1 MIEHSTF
8 DEKILYLKSRAERI
22 KNPRYRIFEDALR
35 YPQRKISEIIHKHS
49 RILLID
55 FQTLCKCHFCLS
67 VFAVQKRSKDHLKL
81 NYSSYSINHLSFQFL
96 IFFLPSLKSYIFWQL
111 ECSVVPYMVL
121 LHFYVDVFLVGLFP
135 FHSSRALQK
144 IEGQLRPCQR
154 FLVIFVKS
162 AAVRNGL

>member
-35 YPQRKISEIIHKHS
+35 YPQRKISEIIHKHL

-67 VFAVQKRSKDHLKL
+67 VFAVQKRSKVHLKL
-81 NYSSYSINHLSFQFL
+81 NYFSYSINHLSFQFL
-96 IFFLPSLKSYIFWQL
+96 IFFFSLLSKVTFFGSWNAVQYHIWCSSIFMQTFFWWG
-111 ECSVVPYMVL
+111 CSLFTQVEHYKKLKANYGPAN
-121 LHFYVDVFLVGLFP
+121 VFW
-135 FHSSRALQK
+135 S
-144 IEGQLRPCQR
+144 
-154 FLVIFVKS
+154 FL
-162 AAVRNGL
+162 